1 VQAEFGLGFEDPD
14 ADDLPM
20 EELLV
25 FKPELLKDGPN
36 DWYKE
41 LLKEWQEYQAKKAK
55 RAAKTIKR
63 EKYYLDKRNVNHAS
77 IN

>member
-1 VQAEFGLGFEDPD
+1 
-14 ADDLPM
+14 M

-41 LLKEWQEYQAKKAK
+41 LLKEWQEY
-55 RAAKTIKR
+55 
-63 EKYYLDKRNVNHAS
+63 
-77 IN
+77 